1 MYVGVILALA
11 VFGLALAADWVVA
24 RMAPMALVL
33 HVGVV
38 KREERYLAAK
48 FGAPYRAYLG
58 RVPRYGIRVGRR

>member
-1 MYVGVILALA
+1 
-11 VFGLALAADWVVA
+11 
-24 RMAPMALVL
+24 MALVL

-48 FGAPYRAYLG
+48 FGAPYRAYLD